1 MAGCSVLWVNS
12 HSCYGRLQCI
22 MGKFTLVLWQAAVYF
37 TRPYGSCVSNLPLV
51 LLSLLSSAPPLLFFS
66 SSPLLYS
73 ASPRLLCSSS
83 SSSSLLLSSLLLCS
97 SSSPLLLL
105 LHLLSLSSPP

>member
-51 LLSLLSSAPPLLFFS
+51 LLSLLSSAPPLLLSSPLLLLFS
-66 SSPLLYS
+66 SSPLLSS
-73 ASPRLLCSSS
+73 APPPPPPPPPP
-83 SSSSLLLSSLLLCS
+83 LLSSLLLHS
-97 SSSPLLLL
+97 V
-105 LHLLSLSSPP
+105 